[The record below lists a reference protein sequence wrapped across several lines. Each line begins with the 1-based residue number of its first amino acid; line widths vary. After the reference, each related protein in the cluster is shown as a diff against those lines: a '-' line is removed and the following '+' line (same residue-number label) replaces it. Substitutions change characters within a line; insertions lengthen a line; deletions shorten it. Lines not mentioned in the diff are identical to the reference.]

1 MGLSRS
7 LVENIVV
14 GVSSGF
20 DRKLELQGVGYR
32 AQVQGQTLKLALGF
46 SHDIDFP
53 VPEGIKVE
61 CPSQTEI
68 VISGT
73 DKQKVGQVAS
83 EIAPIVRRSLIKAK
97 ACAMKVNTS
106 SAKKAR
112 RSRDWSWVRNFR
124 QMSAANCVFA
134 ASLKSGERT
143 PRLSVYRSSKHIY
156 AQLSTIRRRTLAAA
170 STKDKD
176 YSGEKG
182 GNVEAAG
189 LVGKQIAE
197 RAIKAGV
204 ENVIFDRGGYI
215 YHGRVKALAEAAREA
230 GLKF

>member
-1 MGLSRS
+1 MGTKLSTDER
-7 LVENIVV
+7 
-14 GVSSGF
+14 
-20 DRKLELQGVGYR
+20 RKLR
-32 AQVQGQTLKLALGF
+32 
-46 SHDIDFP
+46 
-53 VPEGIKVE
+53 
-61 CPSQTEI
+61 
-68 VISGT
+68 
-73 DKQKVGQVAS
+73 
-83 EIAPIVRRSLIKAK
+83 VRRRIKS
-97 ACAMKVNTS
+97 V
-106 SAKKAR
+106 
-112 RSRDWSWVRNFR
+112 
-124 QMSAANCVFA
+124 ANGRP
-134 ASLKSGERT
+134 L
-143 PRLSVYRSSKHIY
+143 LSVYRSSKHIY
-156 AQLSTIRRRTLAAA
+156 AQVIDDTAGRTLAAA